1 MLFQTLRHRLRSKS
15 RLQRGQTMAEYA
27 MLVAVIAIVV
37 FVSYQGMGQ
46 SVTNMVS
53 WQVDSDLSQA
63 S

>member
-1 MLFQTLRHRLRSKS
+1 
-15 RLQRGQTMAEYA
+15 MAEYA